1 MKTEVQVFGTPLVHP
16 VPRPVHPLYQKSI
29 AFESKL
35 ASGTGVPYRWYRHGT
50 ARLFEKYIYIFLN
63 TEYREYQGHGVITKK
78 LRRQVI
84 ERAGGLCEVCRGPG
98 DFRGLAIHH
107 KVLRSRGG
115 KDDLDNLILLC
126 GRHHSEAHGIREV
139 TNA

>member
-1 MKTEVQVFGTPLVHP
+1 LKSKVLVCGTPLVHP
-16 VPRPVHPLYQKSI
+16 VPRPVHPLYQKST
-29 AFESKL
+29 AFESKP

-115 KDDLDNLILLC
+115 KDELDNLILLC
-126 GRHHSEAHGIREV
+126 GRHHSQAHGIREV